1 LKLQGFLRV
10 SFGLGNREEDVDLLV
25 KVLKEVAGNKL
36 KPPVRLR
43 EIHRQME
50 EYASEVV
57 TKVYYE

>member
-1 LKLQGFLRV
+1 
-10 SFGLGNREEDVDLLV
+10 
-25 KVLKEVAGNKL
+25 VLKEVAGNKL
-36 KPPVRLR
+36 NPPVRLR